1 MSNLGKNVQV
11 AFRKEATFGTA
22 PGTGSG
28 TILRPNPSPGL
39 DLKKALIKPGEFR
52 KDGQSAMARQGTL
65 QVAGSFEA
73 DLIVGALDN
82 LIDGLMRAAV
92 TALTTATSADFTT
105 ITITIN
111 TTITWASGDPRT
123 KFKTGDTIKI
133 SGSANS
139 ANHNKWFRISSQTA
153 TTQVIAGTTPLSNQG
168 ADGGATITRPKK
180 WINGATPTRASY
192 YFEQYYQDLTK
203 GDQFMGVRVI
213 GGKITL
219 AGDAMVKVMFTLLGQ
234 NGLTNQVAYYVAP
247 TLPTGTGLVSE
258 DATIRLNGV
267 DYSDI
272 TGLEINFGMG
282 GAVPSMVGTNLPPDV
297 FENNLE
303 VTGSVSFLMS
313 DTVRQQMW
321 VGANDTEFELQ
332 CLMQTPTGTP
342 TDMVWLFLPRC
353 KFTDMSDPL
362 GTDQGII
369 ITAPFTCGVKDVTT
383 GYDSATIVIGTSA
396 P

>member
-11 AFRKEATFGTA
+11 AFRKEAVFGTA

-73 DLIVGALDN
+73 DLIVGSLDV
-82 LIDGLMRAAV
+82 LIDGLMRSAV
-92 TALTTATSADFTT
+92 TALVTATSADFTN
-105 ITITIN
+105 ITITGTN
-111 TTITWASGDPRT
+111 TITWNTGDPRT
-123 KFKTGDTIKI
+123 KFKTGDVFKI

-153 TTQVIAGTTPLSNQG
+153 TTMVTAGTALSNQA
-168 ADGGATITRPKK
+168 ADAGATLTRTKK

-192 YFEQYYQDLTK
+192 YFEQLYQDLAK

-213 GGKITL
+213 GGKISL
-219 AGDAMVKVMFTLLGQ
+219 AGDAMVKVTFNLLGQ
-234 NGLTNQVAYYVAP
+234 NGLTNQVAYYVTP

-313 DTVRQQMW
+313 DTVRQLLW
-321 VGANDTEFELQ
+321 VGANDTEWELQ
-332 CLMQTPTGTP
+332 VLLQTPTGTP

-369 ITAPFTCGVKDVTT
+369 LTAPFTCGVKDVTT
-383 GYDSATIVIGTSA
+383 GYDSATIAIGTSA
-396 P
+396 A